1 VADKDEEGTAG
12 EPTSDDRSTP
22 SSGSSGSHA
31 MRADA
36 SDGGADR
43 EVEEGREPTGDE
55 LAASGYDTAG
65 RADVADLDHT
75 GAGDVHDDEKT
86 DDDQVDADR
95 VDALEPVAAGA
106 VGREAKPARERRP
119 APQAKGEATPSRDR
133 RPEKARRT
141 GPAGFVRESVG
152 ELRKVVYPTGSQLL
166 NYFVVV
172 LVFVLF
178 VIAYVSLLDLGMGW
192 AIFRVFA

>member
-1 VADKDEEGTAG
+1 MADKDEEGAAG

-22 SSGSSGSHA
+22 SSGSSGAHA
-31 MRADA
+31 MRADDVA
-36 SDGGADR
+36 GSADH
-43 EVEEGREPTGDE
+43 EVEEGRAPTGDE

-65 RADVADLDHT
+65 RPDVADLDHT
-75 GAGDVHDDEKT
+75 GSGSVHRDAT
-86 DDDQVDADR
+86 TSDDDQVDAH
-95 VDALEPVAAGA
+95 VDELEPVAAGA
-106 VGREAKPARERRP
+106 VGRETNRGRERRP
-119 APQAKGEATPSRDR
+119 APRAKDAPTPSRDR
-133 RPEKARRT
+133 PEKVHRT
-141 GPAGFVRESVG
+141 TPVGFVKESVG
-152 ELRKVVYPTGSQLL
+152 ELRKVVYPTGQQLL

>member
-1 VADKDEEGTAG
+1 MADKDEEGTAG
-12 EPTSDDRSTP
+12 EPTSVDRSAP
-22 SSGSSGSHA
+22 SASSSGSHA
-31 MRADA
+31 MRADDTA
-36 SDGGADR
+36 GSADR

-65 RADVADLDHT
+65 RPDVADLDHT
-75 GAGDVHDDEKT
+75 GAGSVHDEKT
-86 DDDQVDADR
+86 DDDLVDAE

-106 VGREAKPARERRP
+106 VGRGVKPTRERRP
-119 APQAKGEATPSRDR
+119 GPQAKGSPTPARDR
-133 RPEKARRT
+133 PDKVRRT
-141 GPAGFVRESVG
+141 GPVGFVRESVG
-152 ELRKVVYPTGSQLL
+152 ELRKVVYPTGPQLL

>member
-1 VADKDEEGTAG
+1 MADKDEEGTAG
-12 EPTSDDRSTP
+12 EPTSDDSATPSTP
-22 SSGSSGSHA
+22 SDSSGAHTA
-31 MRADA
+31 RADG
-36 SDGGADR
+36 DDADR
-43 EVEEGREPTGDE
+43 EVDEGRTPTGDE

-75 GAGDVHDDEKT
+75 GAARGSEEDEKAT
-86 DDDQVDADR
+86 DDDRAD
-95 VDALEPVAAGA
+95 VLEPVSAGA
-106 VGREAKPARERRP
+106 VGREVGRTRSRRP
-119 APQAKGEATPSRDR
+119 APQGKGVATPSRN
-133 RPEKARRT
+133 RPDKVQRT
-141 GPAGFVRESVG
+141 GPVGFVRESVA
-152 ELRKVVYPTGSQLL
+152 ELRKVVYPTGQQLL

>member
-1 VADKDEEGTAG
+1 VADKDEEGTAN

-22 SSGSSGSHA
+22 STGASGSHA

-36 SDGGADR
+36 GNGSADR
-43 EVEEGREPTGDE
+43 EVEEGREPTGAE

-75 GAGDVHDDEKT
+75 GSGNAHDESA
-86 DDDQVDADR
+86 DDDRADE
-95 VDALEPVAAGA
+95 LEPVAAGA
-106 VGREAKPARERRP
+106 VGRDAAPTRERRP
-119 APQAKGEATPSRDR
+119 GPKAKGAPTPSRDR
-133 RPEKARRT
+133 PQKVRRT
-141 GPAGFVRESVG
+141 GPTGFVKESVG
-152 ELRKVVYPTGSQLL
+152 ELRKVVYPTGQQLL